1 MQHLK
6 YLLSL
11 FFPLS
16 VVGFLYTGP
25 HDILTALIWTI
36 PLWALIVF
44 DWLSPNINPNNCK
57 TQGPIWF
64 YDFLLYILCFLQFL
78 IISLLLIDASQLQW
92 ASINDQITSV
102 INLIVMRVLVGTSS
116 GSSAI
121 IVAHELI
128 HRTTKI
134 QRILGQLLLYTVC
147 YDHFRVS
154 HLSGHHLRVA
164 TPEDITT
171 ARIDESFKTYWKRV
185 TIAHFKYAW
194 NSEISRLGLQN
205 TPKYHYKMLE
215 NSVLQGVIV
224 EFTLLSLIAIFFGWA
239 AVIIFIYQALSA
251 VRLLETINYYQHWG
265 LQQGKSVDSLAWVNQ
280 SQVTEY
286 ALIGLSNH
294 IEHHKNA
301 KTPYYQTAYSN
312 LGPIMPYGYF
322 VSNLWV
328 KLNNKSYRKDCSKRL
343 KNIFPAG

>member
-1 MQHLK
+1 
-6 YLLSL
+6 
-11 FFPLS
+11 
-16 VVGFLYTGP
+16 
-25 HDILTALIWTI
+25 
-36 PLWALIVF
+36 
-44 DWLSPNINPNNCK
+44 
-57 TQGPIWF
+57 
-64 YDFLLYILCFLQFL
+64 
-78 IISLLLIDASQLQW
+78 LIDASQLQW
-92 ASINDQITSV
+92 GSLSDQLTSV
-102 INLIVMRVLVGTSS
+102 INLIVMRILVGTSS

-128 HRTTKI
+128 HRPKKV

-154 HLSGHHLRVA
+154 HLNGHHLRVA

-185 TIAHFKYAW
+185 TIGHFTNAW
-194 NSEISRLGLQN
+194 NSEISRLGLHN
-205 TPKYHYKMLE
+205 TSKYHYKMLE
-215 NSVLQGVIV
+215 NSVFQGVFVEIV
-224 EFTLLSLIAIFFGWA
+224 MLSLITIFFGWV

-265 LQQGKSVDSLAWVNQ
+265 LQQGKSVNSLAWVNQ

-294 IEHHKNA
+294 VEHHKNA
-301 KTPYYQTAYSN
+301 KTPFYQTAYSN
-312 LGPIMPYGYF
+312 SGPVMPYGYF

-328 KLNNKSYRKDCSKRL
+328 KLNNESYRRDCSERL
-343 KNIFPAG
+343 KNILPD